1 MMTEKQ
7 QAGFRCSGRL
17 SLRMMQLFFLT
28 FFLRCCTFQPHL
40 NFLVQGKHFMGEV
53 CSFKAK
59 YVCSNARLEAMCY
72 EPCWCLMHSISTW
85 FASALVPPSHMR
97 ARPTS
102 SSQNQSLLHFFLH
115 HRILPSQNGSKR
127 ERKTLQ
133 AYLLVHF
140 KKPLPILFNYL
151 CFCGLY

>member
-1 MMTEKQ
+1 
-7 QAGFRCSGRL
+7 
-17 SLRMMQLFFLT
+17 
-28 FFLRCCTFQPHL
+28 
-40 NFLVQGKHFMGEV
+40 MGEV

-102 SSQNQSLLHFFLH
+102 SSQNQSLLHFFSPPQTFAFLEWIQKREKNIVGLFAGAFQKTSADFIQLFMLLWFVLKMVQIILH
-115 HRILPSQNGSKR
+115 HAVSVCT
-127 ERKTLQ
+127 E
-133 AYLLVHF
+133 
-140 KKPLPILFNYL
+140 KKKLKKMQR
-151 CFCGLY
+151 